1 MVKNRIKE
9 LRQKNSLTLKELGQK
24 VGMAN
29 NTLSQYETGK
39 REPKL
44 ETWQKLAD
52 FFNVPIPY
60 IQGITISEN
69 DAVNMLVGWLN
80 GSCGYLDFN
89 MHRILIDHLKFYE
102 VSESTI
108 KSAMHNKELA
118 KKLILEY
125 VPLITRIPFLSK
137 FDKKSLTD
145 GRFENE
151 IAILIGSGA
160 ERASAQISKIKFTND
175 EDRNFEIQT
184 QLDVLF
190 QDVYMKI
197 DELSEKLQSLKK

>member
-1 MVKNRIKE
+1 MNKNRIEELRKKRGMGQKE
-9 LRQKNSLTLKELGQK
+9 LAEKIETSQQAISL
-24 VGMAN
+24 
-29 NTLSQYETGK
+29 YERGD

-44 ETWQKLAD
+44 ETWQKLAN

-80 GSCGYLDFN
+80 GSCGYFDFN

-184 QLDVLF
+184 QLDALF

-197 DELSEKLQSLKK
+197 DELSEKLKSLKK

>member
-1 MVKNRIKE
+1 MSKNRIEELRKKRGMGQKE
-9 LRQKNSLTLKELGQK
+9 LAEKIETSQQAISL
-24 VGMAN
+24 
-29 NTLSQYETGK
+29 YERGD

-184 QLDVLF
+184 QLDALF

>member
-1 MVKNRIKE
+1 MNRIKE
-9 LRQKNSLTLKELGQK
+9 IRERKGIGQKELAEK
-24 VGMAN
+24 I
-29 NTLSQYETGK
+29 NTSQQAISLYETGK

-80 GSCGYLDFN
+80 GSCGYFDFN

-125 VPLITRIPFLSK
+125 VPLITRVSFLSK

-197 DELSEKLQSLKK
+197 DELSEKLKSLKK

>member
-1 MVKNRIKE
+1 MSKNRIEELRKKRGMGQKE
-9 LRQKNSLTLKELGQK
+9 LAEKIETSQQAISL
-24 VGMAN
+24 
-29 NTLSQYETGK
+29 YERGD

-44 ETWQKLAD
+44 ETWQKLAN

-80 GSCGYLDFN
+80 GSCGYFDFN

-184 QLDVLF
+184 QLDALF

-197 DELSEKLQSLKK
+197 DELSEKLKSLKK